1 MNWALRLAIGLYPRR
16 WRRRYGRELEALI
29 EDSGIG
35 WLDVFDILRGAF
47 AMRIKDF
54 RTIPLVAALVGAC
67 VGTVVYL
74 RAPALYASTSTVRM
88 TDGGLVDRNSGSH
101 RALAD
106 RLSRVLATT
115 RARAATSVTVVKS
128 GDDSSIVRISH
139 SAADAHE
146 AQE

>member
-47 AMRIKDF
+47 IMRIKDF
-54 RTIPLVAALVGAC
+54 RTLPLVAALAGAC

-88 TDGGLVDRNSGSH
+88 TDRSLTDRNSASH

-106 RLSRVLATT
+106 RLSGVLPTI
-115 RARAATSVTVVKS
+115 RARGATSVTFVKS
-128 GDDSSIVRISH
+128 EGESSIVRI
-139 SAADAHE
+139 
-146 AQE
+146 